1 MISIIKL
8 EFLISYKIME
18 YKTKNVYETVVVIS
32 KRASQILHDRLVERM
47 IRENTEE
54 EFGVLDEIPEEDSL
68 VHLEKPSSVAVEE
81 FLNGDLT
88 WSKPE
93 EEEDV

>member
-1 MISIIKL
+1 MNIKP
-8 EFLISYKIME
+8 ISYKNME
-18 YKTKNVYETVVVIS
+18 SKTKDIYETVVVIS

-47 IRENTEE
+47 MRENTEE

>member
-1 MISIIKL
+1 MNIKP
-8 EFLISYKIME
+8 ISYKIME
-18 YKTKNVYETVVVIS
+18 SKTKDIYETVVIIS

-47 IRENTEE
+47 IRQNTEE
-54 EFGVLDEIPEEDSL
+54 EFGVLDEIPEKDSL

-81 FLNGDLT
+81 FLNGDLS

>member
-1 MISIIKL
+1 MNIKP
-8 EFLISYKIME
+8 ISYKIME
-18 YKTKNVYETVVVIS
+18 SKTKDIYETVVIIS

-47 IRENTEE
+47 MRENTEE
-54 EFGVLDEIPEEDSL
+54 EFGVLDEIPEKDSL
-68 VHLEKPSSVAVEE
+68 VHLDKPSSVAVEE
-81 FLNGDLT
+81 FLNGDLS

>member
-1 MISIIKL
+1 MNIKP
-8 EFLISYKIME
+8 ISYKILE
-18 YKTKNVYETVVVIS
+18 SKTRNIYEAVVVIS
-32 KRASQILHDRLVERM
+32 KRASQVLHDRLVEKM
-47 IRENTEE
+47 MRESTEE
-54 EFGVLDEIPEEDSL
+54 EFGVLDEIPEKDSL

-81 FLNGDLT
+81 FLNGDLS

>member
-1 MISIIKL
+1 MNIKP
-8 EFLISYKIME
+8 ISYKNME
-18 YKTKNVYETVVVIS
+18 SKTKDIYETVVIIS

-47 IRENTEE
+47 MRENTEE
-54 EFGVLDEIPEEDSL
+54 EFGVLDEIPEKDSL
-68 VHLEKPSSVAVEE
+68 VHLDKPSSVAVEE
-81 FLNGDLT
+81 FLNGDLS

>member
-1 MISIIKL
+1 MNIKP
-8 EFLISYKIME
+8 ISYKNME
-18 YKTKNVYETVVVIS
+18 SKTKDIYETVVVIS

-81 FLNGDLT
+81 FLNGDLS

>member
-1 MISIIKL
+1 MNIKPISFKN
-8 EFLISYKIME
+8 ME
-18 YKTKNVYETVVVIS
+18 SKTKNIYEAVVVIS

-47 IRENTEE
+47 MRENTEE
-54 EFGVLDEIPEEDSL
+54 EFGVLDEIPEKDSL

-81 FLNGDLT
+81 FLNGDLS

>member
-1 MISIIKL
+1 MNIKP
-8 EFLISYKIME
+8 ISYKIME
-18 YKTKNVYETVVVIS
+18 SKTKDIYETVVVIS

-47 IRENTEE
+47 MRENTEE
-54 EFGVLDEIPEEDSL
+54 EFGVLDEIPEKDSL

-81 FLNGDLT
+81 FLNGDLS

>member
-1 MISIIKL
+1 MNIKP
-8 EFLISYKIME
+8 ISYNNME
-18 YKTKNVYETVVVIS
+18 SKTKDIYETVVIIS

-47 IRENTEE
+47 MRENTEE
-54 EFGVLDEIPEEDSL
+54 EFGVLDEIPEKDSL

-81 FLNGDLT
+81 FLNGDLS

>member
-1 MISIIKL
+1 MKIKP
-8 EFLISYKIME
+8 ISYKNME
-18 YKTKNVYETVVVIS
+18 SKTKDIYETVVIIS

-47 IRENTEE
+47 MRENTEE
-54 EFGVLDEIPEEDSL
+54 EFGVLDEIPEKDSL
-68 VHLEKPSSVAVEE
+68 VYLEKPSSVAVEE

>member
-1 MISIIKL
+1 MNIKP
-8 EFLISYKIME
+8 ISYKNME
-18 YKTKNVYETVVVIS
+18 SKTKDIYETVVIIS

-81 FLNGDLT
+81 FLNGDLS

>member
-1 MISIIKL
+1 MNIKP
-8 EFLISYKIME
+8 ISYKNME
-18 YKTKNVYETVVVIS
+18 SKTKDIYETVVIIS

-47 IRENTEE
+47 MRENTEE
-54 EFGVLDEIPEEDSL
+54 EFGVLDEIPEKDSL

-81 FLNGDLT
+81 FLNGDLS
-88 WSKPE
+88 WSKHE

>member
-1 MISIIKL
+1 MNIKP
-8 EFLISYKIME
+8 ISYKNME
-18 YKTKNVYETVVVIS
+18 SKTKDIYETVVVIS

>member
-1 MISIIKL
+1 MNIKP
-8 EFLISYKIME
+8 ISYKNME
-18 YKTKNVYETVVVIS
+18 SKTKDIYETVVIIS

-47 IRENTEE
+47 MRENTEE
-54 EFGVLDEIPEEDSL
+54 EFGVLDEIPEKDSL

-81 FLNGDLT
+81 FLNGDLS

>member
-1 MISIIKL
+1 MNIKP
-8 EFLISYKIME
+8 ISYKIME
-18 YKTKNVYETVVVIS
+18 SKTKDIYETVVIIS

-81 FLNGDLT
+81 FLNGDLS

>member
-1 MISIIKL
+1 MNIKP
-8 EFLISYKIME
+8 ISYKNME
-18 YKTKNVYETVVVIS
+18 SKTKDIYETVVIIS

-54 EFGVLDEIPEEDSL
+54 EFGVLDEIPEKDSL
-68 VHLEKPSSVAVEE
+68 VHLEKPSSVAIEE
-81 FLNGDLT
+81 FLNGDLS

>member
-1 MISIIKL
+1 
-8 EFLISYKIME
+8 ME
-18 YKTKNVYETVVVIS
+18 SKTKDIYETVVIIS

-47 IRENTEE
+47 MRENTEE
-54 EFGVLDEIPEEDSL
+54 EFGVLDEIPEKDSL

-81 FLNGDLT
+81 FLNGDLS

>member
-1 MISIIKL
+1 MNIKPISFKNL
-8 EFLISYKIME
+8 ES
-18 YKTKNVYETVVVIS
+18 KTKNIYEAVVVIS

-81 FLNGDLT
+81 FLNGDLS
-88 WSKPE
+88 WSKSE

>member
-1 MISIIKL
+1 MNIKP
-8 EFLISYKIME
+8 ISYKNME
-18 YKTKNVYETVVVIS
+18 SKTKDIYETVVIIS

-47 IRENTEE
+47 MRENTEE
-54 EFGVLDEIPEEDSL
+54 EFGVLDEIPEKDSL

-81 FLNGDLT
+81 FLNGDLS

-93 EEEDV
+93 DKENI

>member
-1 MISIIKL
+1 MNIKP
-8 EFLISYKIME
+8 ISYKNME
-18 YKTKNVYETVVVIS
+18 SKTKDIYETVVVIS

-54 EFGVLDEIPEEDSL
+54 EFGVLDEIPEKDSL

-81 FLNGDLT
+81 FLNGDLS

>member
-1 MISIIKL
+1 
-8 EFLISYKIME
+8 ME
-18 YKTKNVYETVVVIS
+18 SKTKEIYETVVIIS

-47 IRENTEE
+47 MRENTEE
-54 EFGVLDEIPEEDSL
+54 EFGVLDEIPEKDSL

-81 FLNGDLT
+81 FLNGDLS

>member
-1 MISIIKL
+1 MNIKP
-8 EFLISYKIME
+8 ISYKIME
-18 YKTKNVYETVVVIS
+18 SKTKDIYETVVIIS

-54 EFGVLDEIPEEDSL
+54 EFGVLDEIPEKDSL

-81 FLNGDLT
+81 FLNGDLS

>member
-1 MISIIKL
+1 MNIKP
-8 EFLISYKIME
+8 ISYKNME
-18 YKTKNVYETVVVIS
+18 SKTKDIYETVVIIS

-47 IRENTEE
+47 MRENTEE

>member
-1 MISIIKL
+1 MNIKP
-8 EFLISYKIME
+8 ISYKNME
-18 YKTKNVYETVVVIS
+18 SKTKDIYETVVIIS

-47 IRENTEE
+47 MRENTEE
-54 EFGVLDEIPEEDSL
+54 EFGVLDEIPEKDSL

-81 FLNGDLT
+81 FLNGDLS
-88 WSKPE
+88 WSKSE

>member
-1 MISIIKL
+1 MNIKP
-8 EFLISYKIME
+8 ISYKNME
-18 YKTKNVYETVVVIS
+18 SKTKDIYETVVVIS

-93 EEEDV
+93 EEEAV